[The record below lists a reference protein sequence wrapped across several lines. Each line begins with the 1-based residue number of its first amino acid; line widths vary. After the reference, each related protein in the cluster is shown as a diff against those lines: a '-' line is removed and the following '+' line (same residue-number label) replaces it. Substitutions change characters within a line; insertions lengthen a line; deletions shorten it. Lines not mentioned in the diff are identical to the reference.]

1 MNLPG
6 SEAANWSIEQ
16 STCGERRS
24 GLDIIDK
31 LATEEWDAWTAIA
44 CRIDNDS
51 SKSQWDREI
60 YAEAKT
66 VLSTISG
73 SVGTDDIEEML
84 GYFLWSFQTFRQ
96 LNHDIDSL
104 LYGGI
109 KGSTRIRSLVLP
121 LCSSLIEGCFVNLA
135 RALMCGLSSVT
146 GKNYRAQNDLHP
158 LLEVLSKNGF
168 DGLAAVPNIGLRNA
182 ISHGG
187 VMIKDGTTG
196 CRVEYTFSRGGER
209 FYEQISSGDLERIA
223 LRYLDVISGLMLAF
237 CTFFD
242 DVQAERLFSEIKD
255 SFVRY
260 MPLRQRFLMT
270 TPFSRKLNL
279 SSRRCEPNA
288 QDSKAIASHTPIQ
301 ECLETSSGPKA
312 LILIYLST
320 RASPLKSSYAQFSG
334 AKIFYG
340 SEQVPKK

>member
-1 MNLPG
+1 MSGWVHEKPGYGRYWLNLPG

-121 LCSSLIEGCFVNLA
+121 LC
-135 RALMCGLSSVT
+135 
-146 GKNYRAQNDLHP
+146 
-158 LLEVLSKNGF
+158 
-168 DGLAAVPNIGLRNA
+168 
-182 ISHGG
+182 
-187 VMIKDGTTG
+187 
-196 CRVEYTFSRGGER
+196 
-209 FYEQISSGDLERIA
+209 
-223 LRYLDVISGLMLAF
+223 
-237 CTFFD
+237 
-242 DVQAERLFSEIKD
+242 
-255 SFVRY
+255 
-260 MPLRQRFLMT
+260 
-270 TPFSRKLNL
+270 
-279 SSRRCEPNA
+279 
-288 QDSKAIASHTPIQ
+288 
-301 ECLETSSGPKA
+301 
-312 LILIYLST
+312 
-320 RASPLKSSYAQFSG
+320 
-334 AKIFYG
+334 
-340 SEQVPKK
+340 